1 MTSGLERGKQ
11 GQHQWEE
18 VIRPVVGFFL
28 VENGHGVGHLHESEA
43 WKPPRGRH
51 GGARLTEGLGHEG
64 DPRDAPLLE
73 HQRVEHTA
81 RAARPSVADTRDHEV
96 RDAAQLVG
104 RFLGDGVTG

>member
-1 MTSGLERGKQ
+1 MTRGLGRSEQ

-18 VIRPVVGFFL
+18 VIRAVAGFFL
-28 VENGHGVGHLHESEA
+28 AENSHGVGHLHESEA
-43 WKPPRGRH
+43 RQTPRGRH
-51 GGARLTEGLGHEG
+51 GGTRLAEGLGHEG

-81 RAARPSVADTRDHEV
+81 RAARPSVADARDHEV